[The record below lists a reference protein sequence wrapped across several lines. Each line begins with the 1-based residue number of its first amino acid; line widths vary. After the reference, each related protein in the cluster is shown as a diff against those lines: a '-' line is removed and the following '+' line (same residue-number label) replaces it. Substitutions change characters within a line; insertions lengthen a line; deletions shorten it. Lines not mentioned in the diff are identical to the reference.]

1 MADTKTILN
10 LVVADKASK
19 LSDFA
24 IGHQQIIFLQEK
36 RKIALDY
43 NGKRTF
49 YNQVEILATDIDREE
64 LEAPENG
71 VFYFV
76 IGKAMLWFY
85 NSEWIPI
92 TTSPHEIVRIGVSF
106 DEFPDLGSENT
117 LYVNKSTGKES
128 ISVWDK
134 ETKSYKYIAGKA
146 KPISLSKI
154 DGLF

>member
-10 LVVADKASK
+10 LVVADKSSK

-24 IGHQQIIFLQEK
+24 IGHQQIIFLQDK

-49 YNQVEILATDIDREE
+49 YNQVEILTTDIEREE
-64 LEAPENG
+64 LETPENG

-85 NSEWIPI
+85 DSSWIPI
-92 TTSPHEIVRIGVSF
+92 TTPPQEIVCIGT
-106 DEFPDLGSENT
+106 ELPELGSENT
-117 LYVNKSTGKES
+117 LYVNKASGSES
-128 ISVWDK
+128 ISVWDN
-134 ETKSYKYIAGKA
+134 ESQSYKYIAGKA
-146 KPISLSKI
+146 KAISASKI
-154 DGLF
+154 DALF